1 MMECP
6 FCGYKFDE
14 NRNVDTCQGCPLGG
28 NCNLVKCPNCGY
40 EMPRQSRLLKTLRAL
55 KRRVK

>member
-6 FCGYKFDE
+6 FCGYRFDE
-14 NRNVDTCQGCPLGG
+14 NSTGDTCQGCPLHDK
-28 NCNLVKCPNCGY
+28 CNLAKCPNCGY
-40 EMPRQSRLLKTLRAL
+40 EMPRESRLLKALRAL